1 MNSHG
6 PLRWVR
12 VNLFANPLDTTL
24 SLVFIPVCAAMAWQL
39 AAWALTQAQWS
50 VVTDNLRVL
59 MIGTF
64 PGELTSRT
72 WISAAILSALSGATL
87 GAVAGGRLWLPGA
100 AIVGVI
106 AVALLGSQP
115 TLGLAAAC
123 VALSLACAWVPH
135 RWVRFQRWI
144 ALAWLLAII
153 AIGLLLAPAGS
164 ERWGGLLM
172 SVIVTLLGSVLSIP
186 LGAALALGRRSRF
199 ASARV
204 LCTGYIEV
212 MRSLPLILIVYWVWV
227 VTPLLAPSNPMPDLL
242 RGLVAFTLFFA
253 AYVAEY
259 VRSGLQSVPRG
270 QVEAAQSLGM
280 SAAQVNR
287 DVVLPQAVRV
297 VTPALVGNVLD
308 VFNTVPLLFI
318 IGLTDFLRAG
328 QMVLVNPQS
337 GGRTYE
343 MYVFMFVV
351 YLAIA
356 SLITFGA
363 RRLEARMAH
372 GHQ

>member
-1 MNSHG
+1 MKSHG

-12 VNLFANPLDTTL
+12 VNLFANGFDTAL
-24 SLVFIPVCAAMAWQL
+24 SLVFIPLCAAVAWQL
-39 AAWALTQAQWS
+39 IHWALTQAQWS

-59 MIGTF
+59 MVGTF
-64 PGELTSRT
+64 PSDLMERA
-72 WISAAILSALSGATL
+72 WASAAILGALSVVTL
-87 GAVAGGRLWLPGA
+87 GAAAGWRVTRPLERAIAPAWLI
-100 AIVGVI
+100 AIVAVGV
-106 AVALLGSQP
+106 
-115 TLGLAAAC
+115 
-123 VALSLACAWVPH
+123 
-135 RWVRFQRWI
+135 
-144 ALAWLLAII
+144 
-153 AIGLLLAPAGS
+153 LLAPAGS

-172 SVIVTLLGSVLSIP
+172 SVIVTLLASVLSIP
-186 LGAALALGRRSRF
+186 LGVALALGRRSRF
-199 ASARV
+199 ASARI

-212 MRSLPLILIVYWVWV
+212 MRSLPLILIVYWIWV
-227 VTPLLAPSNPMPDLL
+227 VTPLLTPSNPMPDLL

-343 MYVFMFVV
+343 MYAFLFVV

-356 SLITFGA
+356 SLITWGA
-363 RRLEARMAH
+363 RRLEARMAA
-372 GHQ
+372 GHR

>member
-1 MNSHG
+1 MKSHG

-12 VNLFANPLDTTL
+12 VNLFANSFDTTL
-24 SLVFIPVCAAMAWQL
+24 SLIFIPVCAAVVWQL
-39 AAWALTQAQWS
+39 LSWALTRAQWS

-64 PGELTSRT
+64 PSELAPHAWTSGLILAALAFVTVGVAAGWRLFAGLGR
-72 WISAAILSALSGATL
+72 WIS
-87 GAVAGGRLWLPGA
+87 P
-100 AIVGVI
+100 
-106 AVALLGSQP
+106 
-115 TLGLAAAC
+115 
-123 VALSLACAWVPH
+123 
-135 RWVRFQRWI
+135 
-144 ALAWLLAII
+144 AWLLAI
-153 AIGLLLAPAGS
+153 AVVGMLLAPAGS

-172 SVIVTLLGSVLSIP
+172 SVIVTLLASVLSIP
-186 LGAALALGRRSRF
+186 LGVLLALGRRSRF
-199 ASARV
+199 SSARI

-227 VTPLLAPSNPMPDLL
+227 ITPLLMESNPMPDLV
-242 RGLVAFTLFFA
+242 RGLLAFTLFFA

-259 VRSGLQSVPRG
+259 IRSGLQSVPRG

-343 MYVFMFVV
+343 MYGFMFVV

-363 RRLEARMAH
+363 RRLETRMAQ
-372 GHQ
+372 GHR